1 MKNYIWAALLL
12 IAAGCSADSSDSFGE
27 QGVSRKLADY
37 RKEHL
42 GDVHYSLCFA
52 IPALSQEAIPGSAE
66 IEFKVKNRLRK
77 PLLIDFNVPD
87 DHLISLTV
95 NGITQPAL
103 VENGHIAI
111 LPAGLVK
118 GVNRVELAFRTGEQS
133 LNRNDD
139 YLYTLLVP
147 DRASTMFPCF
157 DQPDIKARFS
167 LTLELPEGFEAISNN
182 SIESDTSANGTRQMR
197 FSAGKPISTYLFA
210 FAAGRFERVVTEKGG
225 ISMEMLHRETDTA
238 ALNRNLGEIFSL
250 HESSVK
256 WMEEY
261 TGIPYPFDKFGF
273 VLIPS
278 FQYGGMEHP
287 GAIFYR
293 ASSLVLEQSATVTEQ
308 MSRASLIAHETSHIW
323 FGDLVTMRW
332 FDDVWLKEVFA
343 GYMADKMVNPS
354 FPNVNHELRF
364 LLSRYP
370 AAYAVDRTRGS
381 NPILQELDN
390 LRNAGSVYGGIIYNK
405 APIVMKH
412 LERMTGDKLLRDS
425 LREYLL
431 RYSFGNASWDELIA
445 IIEEISGVTL
455 GEWSNIWVREPGMPV
470 VNTRIE
476 RSEQGFITSFSVTD
490 PAGKGRI
497 WPQQLNAKVITE
509 EGDFHGSCIPGTD
522 SSFIATELQ
531 PLFVIPDTPGI
542 AYGFFAFDSATIS
555 LFTDTLMTVDEPLV
569 RGVVWL
575 NANENMINGLI
586 SPVVFFKRAMQQ
598 SLAES
603 DEVLLNY
610 LQGRVNSVFW
620 NHLNE
625 DERHITGEQAE
636 AEVWKKIESTA
647 LSAPL
652 RRSWFNLYRSLA
664 LTDHAIQNLYGVWQ
678 TGTLPG
684 GQTLSEDELCTLA
697 LTLALKGHAGS
708 VSILSL
714 QAERIKSSERH
725 KRFSFVVPSVSG
737 SQQIRDDFFSS
748 LADKT
753 NREKEP
759 WVLEALGYLHHPIR
773 AENSEKYILPSLE
786 MLEEIKF
793 TGDIFFPAGWAGSI
807 LGSYRT
813 RSAYE
818 TVSGFL
824 EERPGYPSDLRL
836 KILQAA
842 DNLYRHNTTGTYNSL
857 NR

>member
-1 MKNYIWAALLL
+1 M
-12 IAAGCSADSSDSFGE
+12 
-27 QGVSRKLADY
+27 
-37 RKEHL
+37 
-42 GDVHYSLCFA
+42 
-52 IPALSQEAIPGSAE
+52 
-66 IEFKVKNRLRK
+66 
-77 PLLIDFNVPD
+77 
-87 DHLISLTV
+87 
-95 NGITQPAL
+95 
-103 VENGHIAI
+103 
-111 LPAGLVK
+111 
-118 GVNRVELAFRTGEQS
+118 
-133 LNRNDD
+133 
-139 YLYTLLVP
+139 
-147 DRASTMFPCF
+147 
-157 DQPDIKARFS
+157 
-167 LTLELPEGFEAISNN
+167 
-182 SIESDTSANGTRQMR
+182 
-197 FSAGKPISTYLFA
+197 
-210 FAAGRFERVVTEKGG
+210 
-225 ISMEMLHRETDTA
+225 
-238 ALNRNLGEIFSL
+238 
-250 HESSVK
+250 
-256 WMEEY
+256 
-261 TGIPYPFDKFGF
+261 
-273 VLIPS
+273 
-278 FQYGGMEHP
+278 
-287 GAIFYR
+287 
-293 ASSLVLEQSATVTEQ
+293 
-308 MSRASLIAHETSHIW
+308 
-323 FGDLVTMRW
+323 
-332 FDDVWLKEVFA
+332 
-343 GYMADKMVNPS
+343 
-354 FPNVNHELRF
+354 
-364 LLSRYP
+364 
-370 AAYAVDRTRGS
+370 
-381 NPILQELDN
+381 
-390 LRNAGSVYGGIIYNK
+390 
-405 APIVMKH
+405 
-412 LERMTGDKLLRDS
+412 
-425 LREYLL
+425 
-431 RYSFGNASWDELIA
+431 
-445 IIEEISGVTL
+445 
-455 GEWSNIWVREPGMPV
+455 
-470 VNTRIE
+470 
-476 RSEQGFITSFSVTD
+476 TD